1 MKKAVEALFSM
12 DSRVS
17 SGTQFVDKFCQT
29 LPMIS
34 FAKGRVE
41 WIKLKK
47 RGSGEDK
54 TVFWVVELI
63 RKLFM

>member
-1 MKKAVEALFSM
+1 
-12 DSRVS
+12 
-17 SGTQFVDKFCQT
+17 
-29 LPMIS
+29 MIS

-47 RGSGEDK
+47 RGSGVDK

-63 RKLFM
+63 KKLFM